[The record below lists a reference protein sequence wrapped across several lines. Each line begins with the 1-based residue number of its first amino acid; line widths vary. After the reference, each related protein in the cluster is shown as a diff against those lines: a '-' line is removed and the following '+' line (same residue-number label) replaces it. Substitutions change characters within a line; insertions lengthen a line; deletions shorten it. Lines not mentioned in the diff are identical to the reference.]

1 MSTPST
7 PIADSQRLLNEEK
20 RAEQWALTVLRGT
33 TFTDCLKFNGL
44 APRLEVSTPGEK
56 TITIRGSDIYD
67 SRTWSKFLASINQK
81 ECIYHLTDAGE
92 HVAEQYRA
100 WLLNEHT
107 ARYRALSTEADLAWF
122 ERVVTLAVT
131 RHIMEQKYEAYTTK
145 GLETF
150 ADPRVGIEM
159 GNLLLL
165 NHVVKET
172 ARLVH
177 HIVKEPAQA
186 RQLIEQFYEEHYRQ
200 MQARSLVMREPSSA
214 PPPEITPPF
223 ALLTQKEEEPHA

>member
-1 MSTPST
+1 MSTSS
-7 PIADSQRLLNEEK
+7 IADSQRLLTLEK
-20 RAEQWALTVLRGT
+20 QAEQWALTVLRGT
-33 TFTDCLKFNGL
+33 TFTDCLKINSL
-44 APRLEVSTPGEK
+44 APTLEVLTPEGK

-67 SRTWSKFLASINQK
+67 NRTWKKFLASINRG
-81 ECIYHLTDAGE
+81 ENIYQLTDVGE
-92 HVAEQYRA
+92 HLAEQYKT
-100 WLLNEHT
+100 WLLGEHT

-131 RHIMEQKYEAYTTK
+131 RHIMEQKYEAYTSR

-150 ADPRVGIEM
+150 ADPRVAIEM
-159 GNLLLL
+159 GNLLML

-177 HIVKEPAQA
+177 HIVKDPAQA

-200 MQARSLVMREPSSA
+200 MQARSLVMREPLTPL
-214 PPPEITPPF
+214 PPGTPSPF
-223 ALLTQKEEEPHA
+223 TLPAQKEEEQHE

>member
-1 MSTPST
+1 MSTSST

-33 TFTDCLKFNGL
+33 TFSDCLKLNGL
-44 APRLEVSTPGEK
+44 APTLEVLMPGEK

-67 SRTWSKFLASINQK
+67 SRTWSKFLANINQK
-81 ECIYHLTDAGE
+81 ECIYQLTDAGE
-92 HVAEQYRA
+92 HVAEQYQV

-107 ARYRALSTEADLAWF
+107 VRYRALSTEADLAWF

-150 ADPRVGIEM
+150 ADPRVAIEM
-159 GNLLLL
+159 GNLLIL
-165 NHVVKET
+165 NHV
-172 ARLVH
+172 L
-177 HIVKEPAQA
+177 KEPAQA

-200 MQARSLVMREPSSA
+200 MQARSLVMREPS
-214 PPPEITPPF
+214 PVLPPETTPPF
-223 ALLTQKEEEPHA
+223 ALLTQKE